1 MKLNTKPLKDIE
13 FGFPVLAAGTYF
25 ARVIGRAVKPNKAST
40 GNNLVLEFQIL
51 DDTIVKHDG
60 TKIENKGQIKLTS
73 YIGLVATDKY
83 DPNTRIKE
91 LAVASGRDKDSEDD
105 FDVDDIAEYMKIKVS
120 YKAAEGQYGEGN
132 SIDGYKPIT
141 DADQFSPPA
150 F

>member
-13 FGFPVLAAGTYF
+13 FGFPVLSSGTYY
-25 ARVIGRAVKPNKAST
+25 AKTTSRAVKPNKAGT

-51 DDTIVKHDG
+51 DPEVIKHDG
-60 TKIENKGQIKLTS
+60 TKTENKGQIKLTS

-83 DPNTRIKE
+83 DPNSRIKE

-105 FDVDDIAEYMKIKVS
+105 FDVDDIAEFMKLKIS

-141 DADQFSPPA
+141 DADQFVPPT